1 MLLQINPHSGVPIY
15 RQIMDQIRYQ
25 ILAGVIKESEQLL
38 SVRDLSAAVKV
49 NPMTV
54 SKAYAYLEME
64 GLLDRRRGVGLFA
77 AKLGTEQKNTNS
89 HQLVKT
95 RLEQVANEAISLG
108 LDKEQFVNIAEK
120 TFNSLK
126 K

>member
-54 SKAYAYLEME
+54 SKAYAFLEME

-77 AKLGTEQKNTNS
+77 AKLKMDQKNTNS
-89 HQLVKT
+89 RMLIKT
-95 RLEQVANEAISLG
+95 RLEQVANEAVSLG
-108 LDKEQFVNIAEK
+108 LNKEQFVKIAEK

-126 K
+126 R